1 MVIFLHL
8 MNNYIDLFNTKF
20 REFVADL
27 VKVFPEDSELKLLQ
41 KGISLILVVNE
52 RLVLNIYR
60 DRVLIAF
67 GDKLMERNE
76 EFFLENNYQDIQKD
90 VEDGARI
97 IEKVKGF
104 WKTLDPDNKEVVWK
118 YLQVLLMLCKKV
130 EENK

>member
-60 DRVLIAF
+60 DRVLIPF

>member
-1 MVIFLHL
+1 

-60 DRVLIAF
+60 DRVLIPF